1 MLPRFSME
9 IGDMVRHLNVL
20 TSLLKVADV
29 CTEVLQSMSLKIN
42 IRVSNI
48 ISAVEGDIVHTY
60 LV

>member
-20 TSLLKVADV
+20 LKVAVV

-48 ISAVEGDIVHTY
+48 ISAVEGAIVHTY